1 MGVLR
6 STKTGCSSYAALFS
20 HCAGPRAGLF
30 LVFQYVAMNAMDA
43 VGPFRSLDVIFWPT
57 LCRSYFRRHALCVRQ
72 WCLCQGLHFFGFW
85 FFQKNSPLI
94 QVIRLQILSGRIHGF
109 HWRLC
114 PSHPRPAVSRRGMG
128 KRHTGKLGNLT
139 LDLTAEKS
147 HRNEMEADRMG
158 WKSWGLSRTCAIL
171 IAAVRSP
178 KLMSFHLSQNVTN
191 QVWASSVKDS
201 SRKCWYSHGLGSA
214 LRENLFPKEFHHISP
229 AVARL
234 GV

>member
-1 MGVLR
+1 MVLV
-6 STKTGCSSYAALFS
+6 SGTSFLWFLIFS
-20 HCAGPRAGLF
+20 
-30 LVFQYVAMNAMDA
+30 
-43 VGPFRSLDVIFWPT
+43 
-57 LCRSYFRRHALCVRQ
+57 
-72 WCLCQGLHFFGFW
+72 
-85 FFQKNSPLI
+85 KNSPLI

-139 LDLTAEKS
+139 LEILKFTDLTEKS

-158 WKSWGLSRTCAIL
+158 WKFWGLSRTCAIL

-178 KLMSFHLSQNVTN
+178 KHLMSFHLSQNVTN